1 MLNSSKPIS
10 IDLLVSESVS
20 ASSLYGLYDVLAS
33 VGIGWEAFVTGEPHA
48 PRFRVRIVSTEKR
61 PFKCASGVQI
71 SPDLSVDEADG
82 ADIVVVPG
90 LTVSATE
97 PLDKS
102 QAPICD
108 WLRAAHKAGARV
120 TAACTGALLLAEAG
134 LLDGLEATTHWAFRD
149 LFRLYYPRVRLRPEK
164 NLCRSGTRPEI
175 VTSGGASAW
184 QELALFVITQY
195 AGIEQAVH
203 ASKFW
208 LLPDQG
214 GLQAPYMAMPLGI
227 PHSDAAVRNCQV
239 WVAQRYAT
247 PNPVATMVARSSLP
261 PATFARRFKRAT
273 GYVPMDYVHTVRMEE
288 AKQMLETTDASV
300 ERIGEEVGYEDP
312 VSFRRLFKRK
322 SGLTPAE
329 YRRLFGRRRFER
341 YQSMHETAD

>member
-1 MLNSSKPIS
+1 LNPSRLIS

-71 SPDLSVDEADG
+71 SPDLNVDEADG

-149 LFRLYYPRVRLRPEK
+149 LFRLCYPRVRLRPEK

-175 VTSGGASAW
+175 VTSGGASVAGVS
-184 QELALFVITQY
+184 ALSDHAICGYRTSRARVQVLV
-195 AGIEQAVH
+195 ASGPGGSSGAVH
-203 ASKFW
+203 
-208 LLPDQG
+208 G
-214 GLQAPYMAMPLGI
+214 
-227 PHSDAAVRNCQV
+227 DAARNPPQRRGGAGLPSLGCSTLRNAKSRRHNGRTIESPAGDIRTQVQACNRLCSDGLRSYRADGRGEANARDHGCQRGKDRRGGRVR
-239 WVAQRYAT
+239 
-247 PNPVATMVARSSLP
+247 RSSV
-261 PATFARRFKRAT
+261 
-273 GYVPMDYVHTVRMEE
+273 VPS
-288 AKQMLETTDASV
+288 SV
-300 ERIGEEVGYEDP
+300 Q
-312 VSFRRLFKRK
+312 
-322 SGLTPAE
+322 T
-329 YRRLFGRRRFER
+329 
-341 YQSMHETAD
+341 